1 MAESVMGDVVNLNKR
16 RKRAKRERVAA
27 IADAN
32 RARFGRPK
40 AERDLIEQ
48 RVMREKRLLDQHR
61 IDAEDGS

>member
-1 MAESVMGDVVNLNKR
+1 MGDVVNLNKR
-16 RKRAKRERVAA
+16 RKRAKRERMAT

-61 IDAEDGS
+61 IDAEDAS

>member
-48 RVMREKRLLDQHR
+48 RVMREERLLDQHR
-61 IDAEDGS
+61 IDAEDAS

>member
-48 RVMREKRLLDQHR
+48 RMMREERLLDQHR
-61 IDAEDGS
+61 IDAEDAS

>member
-40 AERDLIEQ
+40 SKRDLIEQ
-48 RVMREKRLLDQHR
+48 RMMREERLLDQHR
-61 IDAEDGS
+61 IDAEDAS